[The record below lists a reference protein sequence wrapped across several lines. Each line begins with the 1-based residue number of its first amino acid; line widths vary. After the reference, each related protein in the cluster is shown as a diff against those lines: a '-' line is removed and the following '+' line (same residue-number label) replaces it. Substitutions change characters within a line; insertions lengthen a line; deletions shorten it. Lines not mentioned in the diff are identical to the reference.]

1 MVIDLSLWMMED
13 IQQQVVSSQEYHI
26 LHIVIVLRSHQKN
39 MTLISGNNFPH
50 VLWDEGI
57 MMEGPFLEG
66 AN

>member
-26 LHIVIVLRSHQKN
+26 LHTVIVLGLHQKN
-39 MTLISGNNFPH
+39 MTLSGNNFPH
-50 VLWDEGI
+50 VLWDEEI

>member
-1 MVIDLSLWMMED
+1 MMED

-26 LHIVIVLRSHQKN
+26 LHTVIVLGLHQKN
-39 MTLISGNNFPH
+39 MTLSGNNFPH
-50 VLWDEGI
+50 VLWDEEI

>member
-1 MVIDLSLWMMED
+1 MVIDLSLWIMED

-26 LHIVIVLRSHQKN
+26 LHIAIVLRSHQKN
-39 MTLISGNNFPH
+39 MTLICGNNFPH